1 LEEFEG
7 FFGGHGRDRT
17 RIYAP
22 ARIRNR
28 FARGK
33 AKGCTALD
41 ASFLYYS
48 RLYVKEIFNNS

>member
-33 AKGCTALD
+33 AKRMHRFGCILFVLFPT
-41 ASFLYYS
+41 
-48 RLYVKEIFNNS
+48 VCQGNI